1 MLGAPVPVHEITK
14 LLTKR
19 DEISLEALGTEKNS
33 WYEKWKN
40 EKFCAIR
47 KAIGKAIGKLGFL

>member
-1 MLGAPVPVHEITK
+1 MLGALVPVHEITK

-33 WYEKWKN
+33 WYKVKVDKI
-40 EKFCAIR
+40 KFRNRQA
-47 KAIGKAIGKLGFL
+47 